1 MSLSWRR
8 VGPWQAIKVWRLRV
22 VAQIDLLSHQPEGSF
37 LDVTM
42 LLRRLPCSDPANE
55 PRSSAQPGY
64 SHLLTGARQ
73 DYLPERTRPAW
84 CHALLECL
92 EVAVARFDGPQ
103 VWARPEVNT
112 LVKLAA
118 ERRQNFTRPQQEVL
132 RRPQD
137 GTSPLASIRRATR
150 PRALSDSP
158 ACDPPGLVPR
168 RCSTIGRASARRT
181 RQQNNWSMPSICRIS
196 PCYSLVCV
204 LCRYWDTPPSCTRPT
219 QPPCCVRFPS
229 TLRPSS
235 SPFNDTPRSCLA
247 PADLDA
253 LAPTATVAA
262 PPASAAALVPS
273 APPRPAHGA
282 LAARRASATT
292 ALADARR
299 ASVAAWSTSLAPR
312 PMRTPTA
319 HPLARGYFWPREHDS
334 AQVPV
339 QRSRCPCFCAP
350 RCACDSSCPKSPSM
364 LPSSG
369 VLAMAAAALAV
380 GVVIGMTLAKMK

>member
-22 VAQIDLLSHQPEGSF
+22 VTEIDLLSHQPEGSF

-92 EVAVARFDGPQ
+92 EVAVSRFDGPQ

-181 RQQNNWSMPSICRIS
+181 RLHNNWSMPSICRIN
-196 PCYSLVCV
+196 PCY
-204 LCRYWDTPPSCTRPT
+204 
-219 QPPCCVRFPS
+219 
-229 TLRPSS
+229 
-235 SPFNDTPRSCLA
+235 
-247 PADLDA
+247 
-253 LAPTATVAA
+253 
-262 PPASAAALVPS
+262 
-273 APPRPAHGA
+273 
-282 LAARRASATT
+282 RR
-292 ALADARR
+292 
-299 ASVAAWSTSLAPR
+299 
-312 PMRTPTA
+312 
-319 HPLARGYFWPREHDS
+319 
-334 AQVPV
+334 
-339 QRSRCPCFCAP
+339 
-350 RCACDSSCPKSPSM
+350 
-364 LPSSG
+364 
-369 VLAMAAAALAV
+369 
-380 GVVIGMTLAKMK
+380 